1 MSQAPMSRAESYESS
16 VASPSD
22 ASSACMRDEI
32 YDPANRDQLKPTRT
46 ESGAAKCESD
56 DDFNSYMSDSLNT
69 SNIYESPSQRPL
81 KPWEKSLDKGQDR
94 LSKSS
99 DSLQDAISSLDAGD
113 SSKAVHQIENALK
126 NSGKSLNKFEDARKE
141 QMGGG
146 VRGAYGEDALKDGS
160 REIRGAR
167 TEMQSA
173 LDLLKDGNTGE
184 AYESIREALKGLKSG
199 GKEVQAGE
207 DVLKGQ
213 TNVNSTSGR
222 ETATDR
228 EFSSGLKNFDRSS
241 NSLSNALNS
250 LDHNDS
256 GSALRDLVRS
266 QNTLTNGL
274 NNVKDGLKLNSDK
287 QGDESGIKAGLDD
300 ASGAND
306 FVGRAIELV
315 KSGNTAE
322 AKKVIT
328 EAMACLDKGGEKIG
342 EGVDDLADSRTPI
355 HTYDTA
361 DSSRV
366 TYENAPQNEG
376 ERFSYDGGSSS
387 RSGRDTELNRDS
399 IDNSRNLPWDRI
411 RTMPVDVIGY
421 LNNGEFAMT
430 GMFNRNG
437 QSGANDNSSSRGS
450 NVWNPFESLPQ
461 PPNPF
466 DLFGGGSSDS
476 GSNGGGGPLD
486 LFGNL
491 PQPPNPFDLF
501 GGSGSN
507 SGGGPLDILNSLPK
521 PPNPFDL
528 FGGGN
533 DSSGGGSGGPLDL
546 LSGLPQPPN
555 PFDLFGGGNDREGGG
570 TGSPL
575 DLISSLPKPP
585 NPLELVSNLPQPS
598 DVIENITRPDKLIK
612 KIFGG
617 LFG

>member
-16 VASPSD
+16 IASPSD
-22 ASSACMRDEI
+22 ASGACMRDEI
-32 YDPANRDQLKPTRT
+32 YDPANRDQLKPSRT
-46 ESGAAKCESD
+46 ESGASKCESD

-69 SNIYESPSQRPL
+69 SNIYDSPSQRPL

-113 SSKAVHQIENALK
+113 SSKAAHQIENALK
-126 NSGKSLNKFEDARKE
+126 NSGRSLNKFEDARKE

-160 REIRGAR
+160 REISGAR

-173 LDLLKDGNTGE
+173 LDLLKGGNTGE

-207 DVLKGQ
+207 DVLKGK
-213 TNVNSTSGR
+213 TNINSTSGR

-228 EFSSGLKNFDRSS
+228 EFNSGLKNFDRS
-241 NSLSNALNS
+241 NDSLSSALNS

-306 FVGRAIELV
+306 HVGRAIELV

-322 AKKVIT
+322 AKRVIS
-328 EAMACLDKGGEKIG
+328 EAMDCLDKGGEKIG
-342 EGVDDLADSRTPI
+342 EGVNDLADSRTPI
-355 HTYDTA
+355 HAYDANARLDSTRYPEEQVERT
-361 DSSRV
+361 SSR
-366 TYENAPQNEG
+366 TT
-376 ERFSYDGGSSS
+376 YDGGTI
-387 RSGRDTELNRDS
+387 REGRDTDLNRDS

-411 RTMPVDVIGY
+411 RTMPVDVIGH
-421 LNNGEFAMT
+421 LNNGEFVMT
-430 GMFNRNG
+430 GVFNRNG
-437 QSGANDNSSSRGS
+437 QTGGNDNLNSRGS

-466 DLFGGGSSDS
+466 DLFGGGSSDR

-501 GGSGSN
+501 GG
-507 SGGGPLDILNSLPK
+507 
-521 PPNPFDL
+521 
-528 FGGGN
+528 GN
-533 DSSGGGSGGPLDL
+533 DSRGGGSGGPLDL
-546 LSGLPQPPN
+546 LRGLPQPPN
-555 PFDLFGGGNDREGGG
+555 PFDLFGGGNDRKGGG

-585 NPLELVSNLPQPS
+585 NPLELVSNLPKPA
-598 DVIENITRPDKLIK
+598 DVLENITRPDKLIK